1 MTALRAVA
9 SAFALPRDTT
19 SLELMD
25 DPDCDRDR
33 LFATYR
39 QFRAVNALVAGWRR
53 VYLRDVRPVLDRK
66 RTSRLLDIGFGG
78 GDIPLALARWA
89 AHDGLRLEVTAID
102 PDERA
107 HEFVETRG
115 LTGSGVDFRA
125 ASSSDLVAAGESY
138 DIVTSNHLL
147 HHLDPDALTGLLADS
162 AALAPLTLHSDIE
175 RGRIALTAFGA
186 ATKPLDRGSFVHFDG
201 TLSIRRS
208 YTAPEL
214 RAVAPDGWTVRREFP
229 YRLLLTRD
237 QTLTPQGSP
246 QPAGVPSAT

>member
-1 MTALRAVA
+1 MRPPALSTLRH
-9 SAFALPRDTT
+9 LPRDTT

-33 LFATYR
+33 LFATYA

-53 VYLRDVRPVLDRK
+53 VYLRDVRPVLDR
-66 RTSRLLDIGFGG
+66 RRASTLLDIGFGG
-78 GDIPLALARWA
+78 GDIPLALAGWSAR
-89 AHDGLRLEVTAID
+89 DGLRLEVTAID

-115 LTGSGVDFRA
+115 LTRLGVDFRA
-125 ASSSDLVAAGESY
+125 ASSSELVAAGERF

-147 HHLDPDALTGLLADS
+147 HHLDPDALAELLEDS
-162 AALAPLTLHSDIE
+162 AALAPLALHSDIE
-175 RGRIALTAFGA
+175 RGRLALAAFGA
-186 ATKPLDRGSFVHFDG
+186 ATKPLDRGSFVHYDG

-214 RAVAPDGWTVRREFP
+214 RAAVPQGWLVRCELP

-237 QTLTPQGSP
+237 ETLTPQG
-246 QPAGVPSAT
+246 

>member
-1 MTALRAVA
+1 MRPPTLPSLRP
-9 SAFALPRDTT
+9 LPRDTT

-33 LFATYR
+33 LFATYA

-53 VYLRDVRPVLDRK
+53 VYLRDVRPVLDR
-66 RTSRLLDIGFGG
+66 RRASRLLDIGFGG

-89 AHDGLRLEVTAID
+89 ARDGLRLEVTAID

-115 LTGSGVDFRA
+115 LTRRGVDFRA
-125 ASSSDLVAAGESY
+125 ASSGELVAAGERF

-147 HHLDPDALTGLLADS
+147 HHLDSDTLNSLLADS
-162 AALAPLTLHSDIE
+162 AALAPLALHSDIE
-175 RGRIALTAFGA
+175 RGRLALAAFDV
-186 ATKPLDRGSFVHFDG
+186 ATKPLDRGSFVHYDG

-214 RAVAPDGWTVRREFP
+214 RDAVPEGWLVRRQFP

-237 QTLTPQGSP
+237 ETLTPQR
-246 QPAGVPSAT
+246 